1 MTNKNICKQNQET
14 FDKAWDLYWHGI
26 DINNKSQLDKQW
38 KRMWECVYFACFNA
52 ARKMVKGLINSN
64 GEPIQVQ
71 DLDGKACEASIKIMM
86 KIKDGTR
93 PEKLSSFVWL
103 WTYGEIFG
111 VRQQRQD
118 QEADYSYFNNVAYE
132 ETEDGYSI
140 CTCNF

>member
-1 MTNKNICKQNQET
+1 MTRDTVIKQNEDSFQN
-14 FDKAWDLYWHGI
+14 AWEDYWHQATTVKEA
-26 DINNKSQLDKQW
+26 DAHW
-38 KRMWECVYFACFNA
+38 KIMWTCVYNACFNA
-52 ARKMVKGLINSN
+52 ARRMVKGLINSN

-93 PEKLSSFVWL
+93 PGKLSSFVWL
-103 WTYGEIFG
+103 WVYGEIFG
-111 VRQQRQD
+111 VKQQRQD

>member
-1 MTNKNICKQNQET
+1 MTNKSICKQNQET

-26 DINNKSQLDKQW
+26 DVNNKSQLDKQW
-38 KRMWECVYFACFNA
+38 KTMWECVYAACMNHC
-52 ARKMVKGLINSN
+52 RKMVRGLVNSK

-86 KIKDGTR
+86 KIKEGLKPT
-93 PEKLSSFVWL
+93 LSAYPFL
-103 WTYGEIFG
+103 WCYGEIFG

>member
-1 MTNKNICKQNQET
+1 MTNKNICKQNEDSFQN
-14 FDKAWDLYWHGI
+14 AWEAYWHQATT
-26 DINNKSQLDKQW
+26 NKEADVHW

-111 VRQQRQD
+111 VKQQRQD

-132 ETEDGYSI
+132 ETEEGYSI

>member
-1 MTNKNICKQNQET
+1 MTKNTIIKQNEDSFQN
-14 FDKAWDLYWHGI
+14 AWESYWHQAT
-26 DINNKSQLDKQW
+26 NDKEADVHW
-38 KRMWECVYFACFNA
+38 KIMWTCVYNACFNA

-64 GEPIQVQ
+64 GESIQVQ

-86 KIKDGTR
+86 KIKEGTR

-111 VRQQRQD
+111 VKQQRQD